1 MALTSAS
8 HTGKQRTE
16 EDHYGTAVTAAYIA
30 ADVVVTAAHVAADV
44 VVTNAAVSDLDA
56 HFAGP
61 PTGGA
66 MSVAQLDV
74 VDKWATDKTV
84 LGGAATPVVVHRLG
98 STATEGYE
106 TAVLDE
112 TVDCITTPAASFPL
126 TSTIPAGAVILAVQ
140 ATLRDIM
147 TADTAVKVG
156 IGVTADPDKY
166 GKTGGLSANEKV
178 DTIPTHAVLGATE
191 TIAIFAVDTAGD
203 AAGTIGGGVAG
214 TERVR
219 VRIVYAVLNS
229 LDN

>member
-1 MALTSAS
+1 MALIPVGT
-8 HTGKQRTE
+8 TGKQITE
-16 EDHYGTAVTAAYIA
+16 IDAYSDAVETAYIA
-30 ADVVVTAAHVAADV
+30 ADVVVTDAYVAADV
-44 VVTNAAVSDLDA
+44 VVTNAAATDLDA

-84 LGGAATPVVVHRLG
+84 LGGSATPVVVHRLG
-98 STATEGYE
+98 STVTEGYE
-106 TAVLDE
+106 TTVLDE

-126 TSTIPAGAVILAVQ
+126 TSTVPSGAVILAVQ
-140 ATLRDIM
+140 ATLRDTI

-166 GKTGGLSANEKV
+166 GKTGTLTANQKV
-178 DTIPTHAVLGATE
+178 DTIPAHAVLGATE
-191 TIAIFAVDTAGD
+191 TIAIFAVDTDGA
-203 AAGTIGGGVAG
+203 AAGTIGGGGAG